1 MGPARTRLV
10 DVMHFRKALIQILLA
25 ASAASLFAT
34 AVAAQSAGP
43 QPLPLP
49 AVVPAPQDTP
59 FPGVIRLDVDATD
72 LDRHLFRVRQTVP
85 VQGGMD
91 LVLMYPEWLPANHAD
106 YGRAERIG
114 GLTIFAGGER
124 LQWTR
129 DPLNVFAFHIQVP
142 DDVSSIDVNF
152 EYLSPVSSEHGRIV
166 MTPEMLNVQWNLV
179 LLYPAGHYAR
189 QIMFEPSVRFP
200 NGWQYG
206 TALQTES
213 NVDNTA
219 KFEQVNLSTLI
230 DSPIFAGK
238 YFKRIELNPGSKAAP
253 VHLNIVADRPDH
265 LAITPEQVQIHKD
278 LVEQARKLY
287 GSYHYDHYEFLLALS
302 DRLGGIGLEHHQ
314 SSENSHDPSHFTS
327 WDTHVSDH
335 DLLAHE
341 YTHSWNGKFRHPADL
356 WVANYSQPMRGS
368 LLWVYEGQTQYWG
381 TILAARSGLLTPQQA
396 LDSLAWTA
404 AIYDHQIGR
413 EWRTLQDT
421 TNDPVIAQ
429 RRAHPWRSWERSED
443 YYSEGL
449 LMWLD
454 ADTLIR
460 ELSRGKKSLNDFARL
475 FFGINNGS
483 RVPVTYVFEDVVA
496 DLNTI
501 QAYDWTTFLRSRL
514 DGHGPGAPLDGFARG
529 GYKLIYTDT
538 PSEIFAEWEGS
549 TPITDLTY
557 SIGTQIAA
565 EGLISRV
572 LWESPAFKSGLTVGN
587 QIIAVNGIAYDAD
600 DLKRAIQD
608 TQQSGKAFELI
619 IKDGEH
625 FRNVAIEYF
634 DGLRYPHLER
644 VAKGRASLD
653 EILAPMK

>member
-1 MGPARTRLV
+1 MTLRRT
-10 DVMHFRKALIQILLA
+10 LIHVFAA
-25 ASAASLFAT
+25 ASVVALFSSS
-34 AVAAQSAGP
+34 VAAQSVGP
-43 QPLPLP
+43 QALPLP
-49 AVVPAPQDTP
+49 AAIDAPQDTP
-59 FPGVIRLDVDATD
+59 FPGVIRIEVDATD
-72 LDRHLFRVRQTVP
+72 LERHLFRVRQSIP
-85 VQGGMD
+85 VQGGAD
-91 LVLMYPEWLPANHAD
+91 LVLLYPEWLPANHAD

-114 GLTIFAGGER
+114 GLMVYANGKR

-129 DPLNVFAFHIQVP
+129 DPVNVFAFHVKVP
-142 DDVSSIDVNF
+142 QDASSVEVSF
-152 EYLSPVSSEHGRIV
+152 EHMSPVSSEHGRIV
-166 MTPEMLNVQWNLV
+166 MTPEMLNLQWNLV

-189 QIMFEPSVRFP
+189 QIMFEPSVRIP
-200 NGWQYG
+200 EGWQLA
-206 TALQTES
+206 TALRAES
-213 NVDNTA
+213 TQGSTTNF
-219 KFEQVNLSTLI
+219 KQVSLNTLI

-238 YFKRIELNPGSKAAP
+238 HFKRIELNPGSDDAS
-253 VHLNIVADRPDH
+253 VHLNIVADRADH
-265 LAITPEQVQIHKD
+265 LAITPEQIQIHKN

-314 SSENSHDPSHFTS
+314 SSENSHVPSHFTS
-327 WDTHVSDH
+327 WDTHISDH

-381 TILAARSGLLTPQQA
+381 IILAARSGFLTTQQA

-404 AIYDHQIGR
+404 AIYDNRIGR

-483 RVPVTYVFEDVVA
+483 HVAATYVFEDVVA
-496 DLNTI
+496 DLNAV
-501 QAYDWTTFLRSRL
+501 QPYDWTTFLRSRL
-514 DGHGPGAPLDGFARG
+514 DGHGPGAPLDGFERG
-529 GYKLIYTDT
+529 GYKLVYTDT
-538 PSEIFAEWEGS
+538 PSEIFADWEAN
-549 TPITDLTY
+549 TPVTDLTY
-557 SIGTQIAA
+557 SLGTQVAA

-572 LWESPAFKSGLTVGN
+572 LWESPAFKAGLTVGN
-587 QIIAVNGIAYDAD
+587 QIIAVDGIAFDAV
-600 DLKRAIQD
+600 DLKHAIQSA
-608 TQQSGKAFELI
+608 QQSDEAIELI

-625 FRNVAIEYF
+625 YRTVAIEYF

-644 VAKGRASLD
+644 VGNGRASLD